1 MIAAKQLAS
10 IVAAFMVVISVGG
23 CTMGDGI
30 PTSQRD
36 LPQVTLGESKE
47 FLRAVDADIFA
58 RFPVEQIVR
67 DNRRPNEK
75 NTIMG
80 CSDDLEDP
88 YKDGLYLTDGG
99 SIYFADTVDFQG
111 ILDQILEDY
120 NSKEDWTAAWLPRQ
134 DELEIKI
141 LSPEGYSFY
150 IGVPVSPNEDNELRL
165 SVNGFGPCI
174 PTPPG
179 FNAAT
184 DFEY

>member
-1 MIAAKQLAS
+1 MIVAKRLAS
-10 IVAAFMVVISVGG
+10 VVAALMVSISVGG
-23 CTMGDGI
+23 CTMGDGV
-30 PTSQRD
+30 PTSQGN
-36 LPQVTLGESKE
+36 LTQITLGESKE
-47 FLRAVDADIFA
+47 FLRVVDADLFA
-58 RFPVEQIVR
+58 RFPVEHIVR

-99 SIYFADTVDFQG
+99 SLYLTDAVDFRG
-111 ILDQILEDY
+111 ILNQIFEDY
-120 NSKEDWTAAWLPRQ
+120 NSKKGWTATWVPSQ
-134 DELEIKI
+134 DEFEINI
-141 LSPEGYSFY
+141 LSSEGYSFY
-150 IGVPVSPNEDNELRL
+150 IGVPVSPNEDDELRL

-174 PTPPG
+174 PAPAG